1 MPRSAALC
9 LIELSIPAG
18 SNSCNC
24 GIKGK
29 YCDADDATRKNNH
42 LTMVSAGPIGAGLPK
57 LIAAGRWKSA
67 KMPARDTERQAA
79 DRGAV
84 DRYYQEE
91 QP

>member
-1 MPRSAALC
+1 
-9 LIELSIPAG
+9 
-18 SNSCNC
+18 
-24 GIKGK
+24 
-29 YCDADDATRKNNH
+29 
-42 LTMVSAGPIGAGLPK
+42 MVSAGPIGAGLPK